1 MRISLPISFEQTSS
15 KVRSKKTRSAKT
27 RQSESKEQIPKRL
40 RVQNTR
46 IKHDLEII
54 VRGIIFK
61 VWKSAFLGKASQ
73 FIQGLS
79 SSVLA
84 FILELQSIEQERCN
98 MYSDAGVK
106 IRSFI
111 EKPAEDT
118 PRKHL
123 KILQSGGPQLFLDWR
138 QENNLTFRLS
148 WAKARPSD
156 SKSCFESWF

>member
-61 VWKSAFLGKASQ
+61 V
-73 FIQGLS
+73 
-79 SSVLA
+79 
-84 FILELQSIEQERCN
+84 
-98 MYSDAGVK
+98 
-106 IRSFI
+106 
-111 EKPAEDT
+111 
-118 PRKHL
+118 
-123 KILQSGGPQLFLDWR
+123 
-138 QENNLTFRLS
+138 
-148 WAKARPSD
+148 
-156 SKSCFESWF
+156 